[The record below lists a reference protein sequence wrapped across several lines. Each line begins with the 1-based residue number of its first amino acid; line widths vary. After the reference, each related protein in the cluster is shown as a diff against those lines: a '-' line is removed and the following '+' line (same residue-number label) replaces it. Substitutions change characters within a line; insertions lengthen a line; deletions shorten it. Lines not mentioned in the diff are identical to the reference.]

1 MIEIFVNARP
11 QEGERR
17 LKPPAVANGGALVG
31 T

>member
-1 MIEIFVNARP
+1 MIEAVVNARP

-17 LKPPAVANGGALVG
+17 LKPPALAIGGALVG